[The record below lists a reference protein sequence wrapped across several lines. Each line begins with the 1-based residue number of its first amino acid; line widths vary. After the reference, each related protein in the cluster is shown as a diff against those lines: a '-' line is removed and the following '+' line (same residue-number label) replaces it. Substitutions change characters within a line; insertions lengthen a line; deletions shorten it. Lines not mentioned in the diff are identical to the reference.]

1 MGIGDRHP
9 ATPPPLPPFHWK
21 LLHLFD
27 KTSRLFRCSFARS
40 SAHFPARLLICP
52 LVGSFARSL
61 AHLPAC
67 LLICLLVCLLIQ
79 SLACSFT
86 HLPTFCS
93 FSCSFAHLHAS
104 SLIYSLI
111 RSFSC
116 LIAHFCWLV
125 CSFARLFAHLLAH
138 LPTRIV
144 LKDATSLFESTVV
157 VIHSLC
163 SVLSKSIVKLLHL
176 FNASISMSYLSQ
188 ISDEN
193 VPESGFEN
201 LMQMDNT
208 TSDRLLICLFPSSWK
223 SGFCPF

>member
-1 MGIGDRHP
+1 MGIGDCHP
-9 ATPPPLPPFHWK
+9 APPPPLPPFRWK

-27 KTSRLFRCSFARS
+27 KTSRLFRCLFARS

-52 LVGSFARSL
+52 LVGSFAHSL

-67 LLICLLVCLLIQ
+67 LLICLLVCPLIH

-93 FSCSFAHLHAS
+93 FSCLFAHLPAC
-104 SLIYSLI
+104 SLIYPLICSL
-111 RSFSC
+111 SC
-116 LIAHFCWLV
+116 LIAHFCWLF
-125 CSFARLFAHLLAH
+125 CSFARLFAHLLAY

-144 LKDATSLFESTVV
+144 LKDATILFDFAVV

-163 SVLSKSIVKLLHL
+163 SVLSNSIVKLKHL
-176 FNASISMSYLSQ
+176 FNVSISMSDLSQ
-188 ISDEN
+188 IRDKS

-201 LMQMDNT
+201 VMQMDNT
-208 TSDRLLICLFPSSWK
+208 TSDV
-223 SGFCPF
+223 